1 MSNYQ
6 GYGDSRHTRNI
17 SEGTQSRTWLNFTRM
32 RGGLAMMRM
41 KTGHT
46 ITDEY
51 VAELETS
58 PSSYGHFDDEIG
70 L

>member
-32 RGGLAMMRM
+32 RGGLAMMRL
-41 KTGHT
+41 KTGQLT
-46 ITDEY
+46 SLSGTG
-51 VAELETS
+51 ETGTS
-58 PSSYGHFDDEIG
+58 LH
-70 L
+70 LL